1 MVSRPRALGYVRVST
16 DRQAEKGTSLAEQE
30 RALRSWARAHG
41 YRLVAVHRDEG
52 VSGTCDAVD
61 RRGLSAA
68 LEALRAGEAEALVVV
83 TLDRLARSLTVQ
95 EAALG
100 HAWKAGGRVFTLDA
114 GEVQQ
119 DDPDDPMRTAL
130 RQMMGVFA
138 QLERGM
144 VTARLRRGKAAKRAL
159 GGYVGGRVSYGKR
172 PAGDGALVVDETE
185 AQLVEQICRDRT
197 AGRSY
202 RDICSALE
210 DAGFRTRAGGPW
222 QPAVV
227 RRIALRNGCT

>member
-1 MVSRPRALGYVRVST
+1 MVSRPKAVGYVRVST
-16 DRQAEKGTSLAEQE
+16 ERQAEKGTSLADQE
-30 RALRSWARAHG
+30 RSLRSWARTHG

-61 RRGLSAA
+61 RRGLTAA
-68 LEALRAGEAEALVVV
+68 LEALRSGEAGALVVL

-100 HAWKAGGRVFTLDA
+100 HAWKAEARVFTTDT

-144 VTARLRRGKAAKRAL
+144 VTARLRRGKAAKRAQ
-159 GGYVGGRVSYGKR
+159 GGYVGGRASYGKR
-172 PAGDGALVVDETE
+172 PAGDGTLVADEMETR
-185 AQLVEQICRDRT
+185 LVEQVCRHR
-197 AGRSY
+197 ANGRSY
-202 RDICSALE
+202 REICSALE
-210 DAGFRTRAGGPW
+210 DAGFSTRAGGPW

-227 RRIALRNGCT
+227 RRIALRSGCA